1 LEFPYEPLGP
11 SASPLG
17 FLQER
22 KNGGSRMIARIR
34 KSLEHKEDKGFT
46 LIELL
51 VVMIIIGILA
61 AIAIPIFLSQR
72 KKAEDSA
79 AKADVSTLGKEIATW
94 FVDNSTAPVVST
106 PGTAPAQE
114 YHLAAAAVTATGGAT
129 KVGNVSKNVVF
140 GNLVAVGGGTVTA
153 TNWCVYVTN
162 AQGDKA
168 VAGFQYS
175 AQGGLQ
181 EGSCGATVTT

>member
-1 LEFPYEPLGP
+1 
-11 SASPLG
+11 
-17 FLQER
+17 
-22 KNGGSRMIARIR
+22 MIARIR

-79 AKADVSTLGKEIATW
+79 AKADVSTLGKEIATYY
-94 FVDNSTAPVVST
+94 VDNTAVPSVTQVNGAYLI
-106 PGTAPAQE
+106 GTDNVGNSSANVELGDGIQSEPSGPI
-114 YHLAAAAVTATGGAT
+114 TATT
-129 KVGNVSKNVVF
+129 
-140 GNLVAVGGGTVTA
+140 
-153 TNWCVYVTN
+153 WCIDVTN

-168 VAGFQYS
+168 TTGFKYS
-175 AQGGLQ
+175 AAGGLE
-181 EGSCGATVTT
+181 EGACDGAAATT